1 MAHMKLG
8 SFTTSWAQAVR
19 ENATKNI
26 VIAVLIGTNALA
38 VVGWFETDKTVVLVP
53 PLHDERMEVSSS
65 HASEGYKRAWAL
77 TVAQLAGNVT
87 PGNADLVLQ
96 MLGDLLSPSAY
107 RAIAADLAAQ
117 IKDIK
122 RDSITV
128 SFEPREI
135 RYASDTSTVYVSG
148 QFSSKGV
155 SGSPIK
161 AIRTYEIAVDIRFG
175 RPWVTRFL
183 PYEGL
188 PDIDGTGKPKAAG
201 KSGASAGR
209 AT

>member
-1 MAHMKLG
+1 MKLA

-26 VIAVLIGTNALA
+26 VIAVLIATNALA
-38 VVGWFETDKTVVLVP
+38 VVGWFETEKTIVLVP

-77 TVAQLAGNVT
+77 TVAQLAGNIT

-107 RAIAADLAAQ
+107 RTIAAELAAQ

-128 SFEPREI
+128 SFEPREM
-135 RYASDTSTVYVSG
+135 RYAADTSTVYVSG
-148 QFSSKGV
+148 EFSSKGV
-155 SGSPIK
+155 SGAPIK

-175 RPWVTRFL
+175 RPWVTRFF

-188 PDIDGTGKPKAAG
+188 PDIDGAGKPKATT
-201 KSGASAGR
+201 KSASAGGH
-209 AT
+209 TT

>member
-1 MAHMKLG
+1 MKL
-8 SFTTSWAQAVR
+8 SVFTKSWSQAVR
-19 ENATKNI
+19 DNATKNV
-26 VIAVLIGTNALA
+26 VIGVLIGANALA
-38 VVGWFETDKTVVLVP
+38 IVGWFQTERTIVLVP

-96 MLGDLLSPSAY
+96 MLGDLLAPSAY
-107 RAIAADLAAQ
+107 RAISAELAAQ
-117 IKDIK
+117 IGDIK

-135 RYASDTSTVYVSG
+135 RYASDTGTVYVSG

-155 SGSPIK
+155 SGLPIK
-161 AIRTYEIAVDIRFG
+161 AIRTYEIGVDIRFG
-175 RPWVTRFL
+175 RPWITRFL
-183 PYEGL
+183 PYEGM
-188 PDIDGTGKPKAAG
+188 PDIDETGKPKEAG
-201 KSGASAGR
+201 KSASAGGN
-209 AT
+209 AA